1 MKAGFRKSHDEHE
14 NYPQGSSSLAWAG
27 KGHVLNAWGVMGRS
41 KSYDF
46 PITPE
51 EERKGSAFRNIGKIY
66 FPDRENSLF
75 NFILF
80 YNFSLIRSFTT
91 GPGLCRRMDN
101 KKVKTGGGGG
111 GKGGNQWRMLFMSQ
125 MFKPPCDQSTK
136 ECLFILSVIKC
147 SHVN

>member
-51 EERKGSAFRNIGKIY
+51 EERKGSAFRNIGKIF

-80 YNFSLIRSFTT
+80 YNFLLIRSFTT

-111 GKGGNQWRMLFMSQ
+111 RGGEINGGCSSCFR
-125 MFKPPCDQSTK
+125 
-136 ECLFILSVIKC
+136 CLNLRVTSPRRNACLSYQ
-147 SHVN
+147 